1 MRAFDLVA
9 ALALPDG
16 ALVGRRVPKT
26 LLLENGAPA
35 AADKRLI
42 REGVEELR
50 WTAVL
55 KPATV
60 GVAEYRGAAREYLE
74 IAVLELTLRPGAR
87 ADRLAEL
94 VHRAVPYPLLLAARQ
109 GDKLELSLAHKRRSQ
124 SEAGKTV
131 LDGGVIAVRL
141 GGGCADEPAAAF
153 CGALA
158 VTGRP
163 CATLYALY
171 QGWVDALQALRA
183 ARITGGFSLPASPE
197 QAADRAAALQ
207 EYAGLVAAIAAL
219 ETAAGREKQLQR
231 RVEMNLRLQ
240 RLRADR
246 DAARA
251 RL

>member
-1 MRAFDLVA
+1 M
-9 ALALPDG
+9 
-16 ALVGRRVPKT
+16 
-26 LLLENGAPA
+26 
-35 AADKRLI
+35 
-42 REGVEELR
+42 
-50 WTAVL
+50 
-55 KPATV
+55 
-60 GVAEYRGAAREYLE
+60 
-74 IAVLELTLRPGAR
+74 
-87 ADRLAEL
+87 
-94 VHRAVPYPLLLAARQ
+94 
-109 GDKLELSLAHKRRSQ
+109 
-124 SEAGKTV
+124 

-141 GGGCADEPAAAF
+141 GGGCADEPVAAF